1 MLLAMGESQSFILY
15 PNNQIKG
22 SKVLLFKI
30 LFDMKF
36 CVINYIY
43 NIKNW
48 KQPPWTRYFQ
58 QRIHYN
64 I

>member
-1 MLLAMGESQSFILY
+1 MNMLLAMGESQSFILY

-43 NIKNW
+43 NIKN
-48 KQPPWTRYFQ
+48 
-58 QRIHYN
+58 
-64 I
+64 